1 MVSQGSKQLRFSITD
16 IFTFNLFDWQG
27 DGVKTTKDYSV
38 AGLQTAYHP
47 KTNSY
52 QGWSGR
58 VRVVAGDPFHDDYAK
73 WDDFGNAKDHEYG
86 DINLKD
92 GEG

>member
-1 MVSQGSKQLRFSITD
+1 M
-16 IFTFNLFDWQG
+16 
-27 DGVKTTKDYSV
+27 KTTKGFSV
-38 AGLQTAYHP
+38 AGLQKSFDTQIY
-47 KTNSY
+47 SY

-86 DINLKD
+86 DINLRD
-92 GEG
+92 GK

>member
-1 MVSQGSKQLRFSITD
+1 M
-16 IFTFNLFDWQG
+16 
-27 DGVKTTKDYSV
+27 KTTKGFSV
-38 AGLQTAYHP
+38 SGLQKAYDTKVFAH
-47 KTNSY
+47 K
-52 QGWSGR
+52 GWSGR

-92 GEG
+92 GKR

>member
-1 MVSQGSKQLRFSITD
+1 M
-16 IFTFNLFDWQG
+16 
-27 DGVKTTKDYSV
+27 KTTKGFNV
-38 AGLQTAYHP
+38 AGLQKSFDTKIY
-47 KTNSY
+47 SY

-86 DINLKD
+86 DINLRD
-92 GEG
+92 GK

>member
-1 MVSQGSKQLRFSITD
+1 M
-16 IFTFNLFDWQG
+16 
-27 DGVKTTKDYSV
+27 KTTKNLNVS
-38 AGLQTAYHP
+38 GLQKSFDTKVY
-47 KTNSY
+47 SY

-73 WDDFGNAKDHEYG
+73 WDKHGAAKDHDYG

-92 GEG
+92 VK

>member
-1 MVSQGSKQLRFSITD
+1 MVSQGSKYLCFGVTGIS
-16 IFTFNLFDWQG
+16 NLSLSHWR
-27 DGVKTTKDYSV
+27 VAMKTTKGYSV

-47 KTNSY
+47 KENVFR
-52 QGWSGR
+52 GWSGR
-58 VRVVAGDPFHDDYAK
+58 VRVVAGDPFHDEYAK

-92 GEG
+92 DK

>member
-1 MVSQGSKQLRFSITD
+1 M
-16 IFTFNLFDWQG
+16 
-27 DGVKTTKDYSV
+27 KTTKNFNIS
-38 AGLQTAYHP
+38 GLQKSFDTKVY
-47 KTNSY
+47 SY

-73 WDDFGNAKDHEYG
+73 WDKHGAAKDHDYG

-92 GEG
+92 VK

>member
-1 MVSQGSKQLRFSITD
+1 M
-16 IFTFNLFDWQG
+16 
-27 DGVKTTKDYSV
+27 KTTKGFSV
-38 AGLQTAYHP
+38 AGLQKSFDTKVY
-47 KTNSY
+47 SY

-86 DINLKD
+86 DINLRD
-92 GEG
+92 GK

>member
-1 MVSQGSKQLRFSITD
+1 M
-16 IFTFNLFDWQG
+16 
-27 DGVKTTKDYSV
+27 KTTKGLNVS
-38 AGLQTAYHP
+38 GLQKSFDTKVYL
-47 KTNSY
+47 Y

-58 VRVVAGDPFHDDYAK
+58 VRVVVGDPFHDDYAK

-92 GEG
+92 CKG

>member
-1 MVSQGSKQLRFSITD
+1 M
-16 IFTFNLFDWQG
+16 
-27 DGVKTTKDYSV
+27 KTTKGLKVS
-38 AGLQTAYHP
+38 GLQKSFDTKVY
-47 KTNSY
+47 SY

-73 WDDFGNAKDHEYG
+73 WDKHGAAKDHDYG

-92 GEG
+92 VK